1 VHLGMRDEDLVQKA
15 LEGDDSAFRELHDR
29 YIGQVLRYAYMQ
41 TGDYHRS
48 EEIAQDVMYKMAVHL
63 ANFQGRSSFKTWLFT
78 IGRRVVIDYHRK
90 YKKENNTVYLSPEDL
105 GHKQD
110 KHLVEQNILEYS
122 LREQIIASM
131 EKLSPDEKTVLYL
144 RFFEGMSIKE
154 TAKVMS
160 KTVMAVKSLQTRA
173 KKKLSA
179 HLKSEVNDHEKTT
192 RTAE

>member
-1 VHLGMRDEDLVQKA
+1 M
-15 LEGDDSAFRELHDR
+15 
-29 YIGQVLRYAYMQ
+29 
-41 TGDYHRS
+41 
-48 EEIAQDVMYKMAVHL
+48 
-63 ANFQGRSSFKTWLFT
+63 
-78 IGRRVVIDYHRK
+78 
-90 YKKENNTVYLSPEDL
+90 
-105 GHKQD
+105 
-110 KHLVEQNILEYS
+110 
-122 LREQIIASM
+122 ASM

>member
-1 VHLGMRDEDLVQKA
+1 MRDEDLVQKA

-105 GHKQD
+105 GYKQD

-122 LREQIIASM
+122 LREQIMASM

>member
-1 VHLGMRDEDLVQKA
+1 MRDEDLVQKA

-90 YKKENNTVYLSPEDL
+90 YKKKIT
-105 GHKQD
+105 Q
-110 KHLVEQNILEYS
+110 
-122 LREQIIASM
+122 
-131 EKLSPDEKTVLYL
+131 
-144 RFFEGMSIKE
+144 SI
-154 TAKVMS
+154 
-160 KTVMAVKSLQTRA
+160 
-173 KKKLSA
+173 
-179 HLKSEVNDHEKTT
+179 
-192 RTAE
+192 